1 MKERLDDLI
10 QKHGPFG
17 AVSYL
22 RQYDNGSGD
31 YTKDREKLLEG
42 ITMDDIKRVNCRWK
56 STRKKMDRE
65 DGGKTAVFIMRNPE
79 EELPAEQE

>member
-42 ITMDDIKRVNCRWK
+42 ITMDDIKLEISVSK
-56 STRKKMDRE
+56 PKL
-65 DGGKTAVFIMRNPE
+65 AVTTDIEPMISS
-79 EELPAEQE
+79 ATQA

>member
-10 QKHGPFG
+10 QKHGTFG

-22 RQYDNGSGD
+22 RRYDNGSGD

-42 ITMDDIKRVNCRWK
+42 VTMDDIKREISASKPKLAVTTDIEPMIY
-56 STRKKMDRE
+56 SATR
-65 DGGKTAVFIMRNPE
+65 A
-79 EELPAEQE
+79 

>member
-10 QKHGPFG
+10 QKYGPFG

-31 YTKDREKLLEG
+31 YTKEREKLLEG
-42 ITMDDIKRVNCRWK
+42 ITMDDIKREIAALP
-56 STRKKMDRE
+56 KKE
-65 DGGKTAVFIMRNPE
+65 AEPIEILEPTAPMIASV
-79 EELPAEQE
+79 LHA